1 MNLFWTI
8 GTGVYTTPSTSSCE
22 SKYVG
27 IVVGY
32 NPGPSCSDV
41 APEQY
46 DRGMDDERFEQT
58 LTRSKDDSIPYH
70 DIIRI
75 WRTTNTD
82 RRIIGESLEVS
93 D

>member
-1 MNLFWTI
+1 M
-8 GTGVYTTPSTSSCE
+8 
-22 SKYVG
+22 
-27 IVVGY
+27 VVGY
-32 NPGPSCSDV
+32 TSGPSYSDV
-41 APEQY
+41 AREQY
-46 DRGMDDERFEQT
+46 DRGTNDGRAEQT

>member
-1 MNLFWTI
+1 M
-8 GTGVYTTPSTSSCE
+8 YTTPSTSSCE

-27 IVVGY
+27 IV
-32 NPGPSCSDV
+32 PLDPSYSDV
-41 APEQY
+41 AREQY
-46 DRGMDDERFEQT
+46 DRRTDDERFEQT